1 MPGVCALPTA
11 LPTAPL
17 RGRRVR
23 RRIPYGAQHTSP
35 RCPSCDE
42 GSREE
47 GGDAWGQSGSRRG
60 VGAAGGRRRRAQS
73 GSDGEQPGPRGPGG
87 PAPVGA
93 SGGRNRDRRAS
104 RPTRLQSKLSGV
116 YGLRTE
122 PARKTYDT
130 ERCFRQNDFHVRFH
144 VSFFPNVGDGSRRK
158 TQTFSKD
165 FVPCVDEGVSVSVPW
180 EKG

>member
-35 RCPSCDE
+35 RCPSCDV

-47 GGDAWGQSGSRRG
+47 GGGGGHRAGATGSSPVLG
-60 VGAAGGRRRRAQS
+60 
-73 GSDGEQPGPRGPGG
+73 GPGG
-87 PAPVGA
+87 PAPAGA

-158 TQTFSKD
+158 TQEKFSKD

>member
-1 MPGVCALPTA
+1 MSRDEFHTELSTHPRDARPVMRAAARKGETPGDKVGAGGGW
-11 LPTAPL
+11 
-17 RGRRVR
+17 GRR
-23 RRIPYGAQHTSP
+23 
-35 RCPSCDE
+35 
-42 GSREE
+42 E
-47 GGDAWGQSGSRRG
+47 GGGGGHRAGATGSSPVLG
-60 VGAAGGRRRRAQS
+60 
-73 GSDGEQPGPRGPGG
+73 GPGG
-87 PAPVGA
+87 PAPAGA

-158 TQTFSKD
+158 TQEKFGKD